1 MNFKVGDLVC
11 HDPSTCVD
19 LSHSVMIDG
28 KVEKIELTGIV
39 TESWID
45 EDDKVSAIVDTP
57 LGPRVF
63 RGSRMKCL
71 KHV

>member
-11 HDPSTCVD
+11 HDIASCVD
-19 LSHSVMIDG
+19 LTHSFMKDG
-28 KVEKIELTGIV
+28 QVEKIEFTGIV

-45 EDDKVSAIVDTP
+45 EDDKTSVVVDTT

-71 KHV
+71 KLV

>member
-1 MNFKVGDLVC
+1 MSFKVGDLVC
-11 HDPSTCVD
+11 HDTSSCVD
-19 LSHSVMIDG
+19 LTHSFMNDG
-28 KVEKIELTGIV
+28 QVEKIEFTGIV

-45 EDDKVSAIVDTP
+45 EDDKTSVIVDTM

-71 KHV
+71 KLI